1 MKKVP
6 YLEPGT
12 AITAEDLV
20 AWERSVNGDGPRL
33 VVVSSGDA
41 ASTRDEDFHS
51 LVLLDSEFAAAE
63 VLGATGTP
71 SGLLVDTAG
80 HVASGVAV
88 GANATLGLVRTVA

>member
-1 MKKVP
+1 MHQ
-6 YLEPGT
+6 
-12 AITAEDLV
+12 DLV

-41 ASTRDEDFHS
+41 ASTRGEDFHS

-71 SGLLVDTAG
+71 SGLLVDAAG
-80 HVASGVAV
+80 HVASRVAV
-88 GANATLGLVRTVA
+88 GANATLGLVRNLA